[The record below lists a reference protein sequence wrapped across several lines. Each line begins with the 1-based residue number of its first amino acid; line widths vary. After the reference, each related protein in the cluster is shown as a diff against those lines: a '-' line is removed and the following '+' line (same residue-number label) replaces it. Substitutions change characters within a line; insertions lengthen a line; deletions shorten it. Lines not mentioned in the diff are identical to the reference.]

1 MKNLCF
7 LFLLFVSFN
16 SLAQNVSGFYS
27 GTLYNDTTKHTQQ
40 YELALSDYRG
50 KVTGWAYATFIA
62 NDTFYYS
69 IRRVKGSKK
78 GGNLIVEDA
87 EMIANNFPKGPD
99 KGVRRITQIPI
110 SQLSEGD
117 TLANFSATWRTT
129 ATKEFYSLPGT
140 MAMERRTD
148 SSQSALFAHLTE
160 MRLLPTQNAVATV
173 AKKEEK
179 PKAAQKEKETFER
192 EGNKNTTTK
201 NTTSASK
208 KTTTASKNKT
218 TPVVAAVPV
227 SIPYNQRA
235 QKVLQTFE
243 VASDSLILSFYD
255 NGVVDGDVISV
266 YVNGENIVSNSK
278 LLAVAT
284 KKTVHLSNI
293 NSNEITL
300 VLVAETLGEMPPNTG
315 LLVVQDGSNRY
326 EVRFSAD
333 LQTNATLVFKKRG

>member
-7 LFLLFVSFN
+7 LFLLFLSFH
-16 SLAQNVSGFYS
+16 SFAQNVSGFYS

-69 IRRVKGSKK
+69 IRRVKGVVK
-78 GGNLIVEDA
+78 GANLIIEDG

-99 KGVRRITQIPI
+99 KGVRRITQIPV
-110 SQLSEGD
+110 SQLGDAD
-117 TLANFSATWRTT
+117 TLGNFKATWRTT
-129 ATKEFYSLPGT
+129 ATREFYSLPGT
-140 MAMERRTD
+140 MAMERRSD

-160 MRLLPTQNAVATV
+160 MRLMPTQNAVAT
-173 AKKEEK
+173 ASTKEERS
-179 PKAAQKEKETFER
+179 KAAQKEKETFEK
-192 EGNKNTTTK
+192 EKPKNTTSKNTTTA
-201 NTTSASK
+201 NK
-208 KTTTASKNKT
+208 KTTTA
-218 TPVVAAVPV
+218 AAPDVPAV
-227 SIPYNQRA
+227 IPYTERA

-255 NGVVDGDVISV
+255 NGVVDGDIISV
-266 YVNGENIVSNSK
+266 YVNGENLVSNAK
-278 LLAVAT
+278 LLEVAT

-293 NSNEITL
+293 NSGEITI

-315 LLVVQDGSNRY
+315 LLVVQDGANRY

-333 LQTNATLVFKKRG
+333 LQTNAALIFKKRN

>member
-16 SLAQNVSGFYS
+16 SVAQNVSGFYS

-69 IRRVKGSKK
+69 IRRVKGTKK

-110 SQLSEGD
+110 AQLTEGD
-117 TLANFSATWRTT
+117 TLSNFSATWRTT
-129 ATKEFYSLPGT
+129 ATREFYSLPGT
-140 MAMERRTD
+140 MAMQRRTD

-160 MRLLPTQNAVATV
+160 MRLMPTQSEPVVV
-173 AKKEEK
+173 AKKEAQ
-179 PKAAQKEKETFER
+179 PKKVQKEGETFEK
-192 EGNKNTTTK
+192 ESPKNTTAK
-201 NTTSASK
+201 NTTAANK
-208 KTTTASKNKT
+208 KAATTTA
-218 TPVVAAVPV
+218 PAV
-227 SIPYNQRA
+227 IPYNQRA

-243 VASDSLILSFYD
+243 VSSDSLVLSFYD

-315 LLVVQDGSNRY
+315 LLVVQDGANRY

-333 LQTNATLVFKKRG
+333 LQTNAALIFKKRG

>member
-7 LFLLFVSFN
+7 LFLLFLSFS

-78 GGNLIVEDA
+78 GGHLIVEDA

-110 SQLSEGD
+110 SQLTDGD
-117 TLANFSATWRTT
+117 TLSNFSATWRTT

-160 MRLLPTQNAVATV
+160 MRLLPTQNEPVVV

-179 PKAAQKEKETFER
+179 SKKVQKEGETFETTPP
-192 EGNKNTTTK
+192 KNTTAK
-201 NTTSASK
+201 NTTASK
-208 KTTTASKNKT
+208 KTPAASNNKT
-218 TPVVAAVPV
+218 TPVVAAAPV
-227 SIPYNQRA
+227 AIPYNQRA

-243 VASDSLILSFYD
+243 VAGDSLVLSFYD

-315 LLVVQDGSNRY
+315 LLVVQDGANRY

-333 LQTNATLVFKKRG
+333 LQTNATLIFKKRG

>member
-7 LFLLFVSFN
+7 LFLLFLSLNSF
-16 SLAQNVSGFYS
+16 AQNVSGFYS

-78 GGNLIVEDA
+78 GGNLIIEDA

-110 SQLSEGD
+110 AQLTEGD
-117 TLANFSATWRTT
+117 TLSNFNATWRTT

-160 MRLLPTQNAVATV
+160 MRLLPTQNEAAVV

-179 PKAAQKEKETFER
+179 PKADQKEKERFLKADEKNNTTA
-192 EGNKNTTTK
+192 KNTTAA
-201 NTTSASK
+201 NK
-208 KTTTASKNKT
+208 KTTTA
-218 TPVVAAVPV
+218 PAIPAI
-227 SIPYNQRA
+227 IPYTERS

-243 VASDSLILSFYD
+243 VSSDSLVLSFYD

-266 YVNGENIVSNSK
+266 YVNGESVISSVK
-278 LLAVAT
+278 LLEVAT
-284 KKTVHLSNI
+284 KKTVHLKNF

-315 LLVVQDGSNRY
+315 LLVVQDGANRY

-333 LQTNATLVFKKRG
+333 LQTNATLIFKKRG